1 MDFQDKNVLI
11 TGAAT
16 GIGRSLAVELAR
28 RGSDVAVL
36 DIVEDRGK
44 ETVELVRKEGRRA
57 EFFAADC
64 SQRESIES
72 AVDAAWQSLGPI
84 DLCCANAGI
93 GALAP
98 LLEMEDSDLEWT
110 LRVNLLGV
118 LDTARAYVSH
128 VREADRSGY
137 LMLTGSENSVN
148 VPPALRRVGLGF
160 YGMTKHGVLHMGDIL
175 RHELR
180 EHGIG
185 VSVLMPGPVATEIGK
200 SGERKPGHLG
210 GPIPL
215 AAMDLSKLEKGEHL
229 GTSISADAAARIAVE
244 GLEAERFM
252 IPTHSHI
259 LGYAQARLD
268 ELAEANANSNFEPD
282 A

>member
-28 RGSDVAVL
+28 RGCDVAVL

-44 ETVELVRKEGRRA
+44 ETAELVAGEGRRG
-57 EFFAADC
+57 EFHACDV
-64 SQRESIES
+64 SQRESIEG

-93 GALAP
+93 GFLSP
-98 LLEMEDSDLEWT
+98 LLEMDYANLEWT

-118 LDTARAYVSH
+118 LDTARAYVKH
-128 VREADRSGY
+128 VRESGRGGH
-137 LMLTGSENSVN
+137 LMLTGSENSVAI
-148 VPPALRRVGLGF
+148 PPALRKIGLGF
-160 YGMTKHGVLHMGDIL
+160 YGMTKHAVLHMGDIL
-175 RHELR
+175 RYELR
-180 EHGIG
+180 DDAVG
-185 VSVLMPGPVATEIGK
+185 VSVLMPGPVATEIGR
-200 SGERKPGHLG
+200 SGDRRPQHLG
-210 GPIPL
+210 GPIAPPKVEPSML
-215 AAMDLSKLEKGEHL
+215 EPGEAMPP
-229 GTSISADAAARIAVE
+229 SISSDAAARIAIE
-244 GLEAERFM
+244 GLAAGRFM

-268 ELAEANANSNFEPD
+268 ELADANANSNFEPD